1 MTRNSPQVG
10 IFPLVLRGVME
21 FIIIMNIALHSF
33 FPKNTSKIYPR
44 LPILKIIRSPF
55 ISERPVPRL
64 PSLATDALEVFR
76 NHRIPTHLGHVE
88 RRALFTLTA

>member
-10 IFPLVLRGVME
+10 ILSPMGVME
-21 FIIIMNIALHSF
+21 YITNIVLHSF

-44 LPILKIIRSPF
+44 LPILKVIRSPL
-55 ISERPVPRL
+55 ISERPVPRF

-76 NHRIPTHLGHVE
+76 NHRIPTHLGHVK
-88 RRALFTLTA
+88 RRALFTFTA

>member
-10 IFPLVLRGVME
+10 ILSPMGVME
-21 FIIIMNIALHSF
+21 YITNIVLHSLF
-33 FPKNTSKIYPR
+33 SRNTPKIYPR

-64 PSLATDALEVFR
+64 PPLATDALEVFR

-88 RRALFTLTA
+88 RRSLFTLTA